1 MAFVG
6 CHCVTYYYINH
17 ECMHH
22 AIMDTRLSD
31 DLLRLT
37 TIVINDTHFVH
48 NNIYKLTMMNI

>member
-48 NNIYKLTMMNI
+48 NIYKLTMMNI